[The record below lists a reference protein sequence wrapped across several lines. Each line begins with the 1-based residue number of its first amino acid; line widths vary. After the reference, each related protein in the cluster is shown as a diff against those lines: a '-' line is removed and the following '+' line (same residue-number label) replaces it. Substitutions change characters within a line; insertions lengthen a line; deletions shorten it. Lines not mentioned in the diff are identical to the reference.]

1 MIKLENITKEYI
13 TDAGPVK
20 ALNGIDLLIPDGEII
35 AITGQSGSGKS
46 SLMNIIG
53 CLDSPTSG
61 RYFIDTANIGDLS
74 DFQLSRLRGKIFG
87 FIFQSYNLLPRLTAL
102 EQVELPL
109 IYQKDP
115 NRKKRAAIA
124 LTMLGLAERIYHT
137 PNQLSGGEQQRVAI
151 ARSIVINPKIILAD
165 EPTGALDTKT
175 STEVMDILIK
185 LAKEQGITI
194 VLVTHE
200 PHIAS
205 LAERQI
211 KMSDGNITED
221 SYIKNNIE
229 IEKFA

>member
-13 TDAGPVK
+13 TDAGTVK
-20 ALNGIDLLIPDGEII
+20 ALNGINLSIPDGEII

-53 CLDSPTSG
+53 CLDTPTSG
-61 RYFIDTANIGDLS
+61 KYFIDTADISLLS

-115 NRKKRAAIA
+115 NRRKKAATA
-124 LTMLGLAERIYHT
+124 LAMLGLAERIYHT

-175 STEVMDILIK
+175 SSEVMDILIK

-221 SYIKNNIE
+221 LYTKNNGLVL
-229 IEKFA
+229 

>member
-13 TDAGPVK
+13 TDAGKVK
-20 ALNGIDLLIPDGEII
+20 ALNGINLSIPDGEII

-46 SLMNIIG
+46 SLMNVIG
-53 CLDSPTSG
+53 CLDTPTFG
-61 RYFIDTANIGDLS
+61 KYFIDTADISLLS

-115 NRKKRAAIA
+115 NRRKKAATA
-124 LTMLGLAERIYHT
+124 LAMLGLAERIYHT

-175 STEVMDILIK
+175 SSEVMDILIK

-211 KMSDGNITED
+211 KKSDGNITED
-221 SYIKNNIE
+221 LYTKNNGLVL
-229 IEKFA
+229 

>member
-1 MIKLENITKEYI
+1 
-13 TDAGPVK
+13 
-20 ALNGIDLLIPDGEII
+20 
-35 AITGQSGSGKS
+35 
-46 SLMNIIG
+46 
-53 CLDSPTSG
+53 
-61 RYFIDTANIGDLS
+61 
-74 DFQLSRLRGKIFG
+74 
-87 FIFQSYNLLPRLTAL
+87 
-102 EQVELPL
+102 
-109 IYQKDP
+109 
-115 NRKKRAAIA
+115 
-124 LTMLGLAERIYHT
+124 MLGLAERIYHT

-221 SYIKNNIE
+221 SYIKNNGLVS
-229 IEKFA
+229 

>member
-20 ALNGIDLLIPDGEII
+20 ALNGINLSIPDGEII

-46 SLMNIIG
+46 SLMNVIG
-53 CLDSPTSG
+53 CLDTPTFG
-61 RYFIDTANIGDLS
+61 KYFIDTADISLLS

-115 NRKKRAAIA
+115 NRRKKAATA
-124 LTMLGLAERIYHT
+124 LAMLGLAERIYHT

-175 STEVMDILIK
+175 SSEVMDILIK

-221 SYIKNNIE
+221 LYTKNNGLVL
-229 IEKFA
+229 

>member
-13 TDAGPVK
+13 TDAGKVK
-20 ALNGIDLLIPDGEII
+20 ALNGINLSIPDGEII

-46 SLMNIIG
+46 SLMNVIG
-53 CLDSPTSG
+53 CLDTPTFG
-61 RYFIDTANIGDLS
+61 KYFIDTADISLLS

-115 NRKKRAAIA
+115 NRRKKAATA
-124 LTMLGLAERIYHT
+124 LAMLGLAERIYHT
-137 PNQLSGGEQQRVAI
+137 PNQLSGGEQQRVAV
-151 ARSIVINPKIILAD
+151 ARSIVINPRIILAD

-175 STEVMDILIK
+175 SSEVMDILIK

-221 SYIKNNIE
+221 LYTKNNGLVL
-229 IEKFA
+229 

>member
-1 MIKLENITKEYI
+1 
-13 TDAGPVK
+13 
-20 ALNGIDLLIPDGEII
+20 
-35 AITGQSGSGKS
+35 
-46 SLMNIIG
+46 
-53 CLDSPTSG
+53 
-61 RYFIDTANIGDLS
+61 
-74 DFQLSRLRGKIFG
+74 
-87 FIFQSYNLLPRLTAL
+87 L

-115 NRKKRAAIA
+115 NRRRKAATA
-124 LTMLGLAERIYHT
+124 LAMLGLSERIYHM

-175 STEVMDILIK
+175 STEVMNILLK

-200 PHIAS
+200 SHIAS

-211 KMSDGNITED
+211 RMADGNITGD
-221 SYIKNNIE
+221 SYTTNKGLVL
-229 IEKFA
+229 

>member
-13 TDAGPVK
+13 TDAGKVK
-20 ALNGIDLLIPDGEII
+20 ALNGINLSIPDGEII

-46 SLMNIIG
+46 SLMNVIG
-53 CLDSPTSG
+53 CLDTPTSG
-61 RYFIDTANIGDLS
+61 KYFIDTADISLLS

-109 IYQKDP
+109 IYQKDS
-115 NRKKRAAIA
+115 NRRKKAATA
-124 LTMLGLAERIYHT
+124 LAMLGLAERIYHT

-175 STEVMDILIK
+175 SSEVMDILIK

-221 SYIKNNIE
+221 LYTKNNGV
-229 IEKFA
+229 AL

>member
-13 TDAGPVK
+13 TDAGTVK
-20 ALNGIDLLIPDGEII
+20 ALNGINLSIPDGEII

-46 SLMNIIG
+46 SLMNVIG
-53 CLDSPTSG
+53 CLDTPTSG
-61 RYFIDTANIGDLS
+61 KYFIDTADISLLS

-109 IYQKDP
+109 IYQKDS
-115 NRKKRAAIA
+115 NRRKKAATA
-124 LTMLGLAERIYHT
+124 LAMLGLAERIYHT

-175 STEVMDILIK
+175 SSEVMDILIK

-221 SYIKNNIE
+221 LYTKNNGLVL
-229 IEKFA
+229 

>member
-20 ALNGIDLLIPDGEII
+20 ALNGIDLSIPDGEII

-46 SLMNIIG
+46 SLMNVIG

-61 RYFIDTANIGDLS
+61 RYFIDTADIGSLS

-115 NRKKRAAIA
+115 NRRIKAATA
-124 LTMLGLAERIYHT
+124 LAMLGLAERIYHT

-165 EPTGALDTKT
+165 EPPAALDTKT

-221 SYIKNNIE
+221 SYTKNNGLVL
-229 IEKFA
+229 

>member
-13 TDAGPVK
+13 TDAGKVK
-20 ALNGIDLLIPDGEII
+20 ALNGINLSIPDGEII

-46 SLMNIIG
+46 SLMNVIG
-53 CLDSPTSG
+53 CLDTPTFG
-61 RYFIDTANIGDLS
+61 KYFIDTADISLLS

-115 NRKKRAAIA
+115 NRRKKAATA
-124 LTMLGLAERIYHT
+124 LAMLGLAERIYHT

-151 ARSIVINPKIILAD
+151 ARSIVINPRIILAD

-175 STEVMDILIK
+175 SSEVMDILIK

-221 SYIKNNIE
+221 LYTKNNGLVL
-229 IEKFA
+229 

>member
-46 SLMNIIG
+46 SLMNVIG
-53 CLDSPTSG
+53 CLDTPTFG
-61 RYFIDTANIGDLS
+61 KYFIDTADISLLS

-115 NRKKRAAIA
+115 NRRKKAATA
-124 LTMLGLAERIYHT
+124 LAMLGLAERIYHT

-175 STEVMDILIK
+175 SSEVMDILIK

-221 SYIKNNIE
+221 LYTKNNGLVL
-229 IEKFA
+229 

>member
-13 TDAGPVK
+13 TEAGAVK

-61 RYFIDTANIGDLS
+61 EYFIDTADIRKLS

-115 NRKKRAAIA
+115 NRRRKAATA
-124 LTMLGLAERIYHT
+124 LAMLGLSERIYHM

-151 ARSIVINPKIILAD
+151 ARSVVINPKIILAD

-175 STEVMDILIK
+175 STEVMNILIK

-200 PHIAS
+200 AHIAS

-211 KMSDGNITED
+211 KMTDGNITED
-221 SYIKNNIE
+221 SYTKNNGSVL
-229 IEKFA
+229 

>member
-13 TDAGPVK
+13 TDAGTVK
-20 ALNGIDLLIPDGEII
+20 ALNGINLSIPDGEII

-53 CLDSPTSG
+53 CLDTPTSG
-61 RYFIDTANIGDLS
+61 KYFIDTADISLLS

-109 IYQKDP
+109 IYQKDS
-115 NRKKRAAIA
+115 NRRKKAATA
-124 LTMLGLAERIYHT
+124 LAMLGLAERIYHT

-175 STEVMDILIK
+175 SSEVMDILIK

-221 SYIKNNIE
+221 LYTKNNGV
-229 IEKFA
+229 AL

>member
-13 TDAGPVK
+13 TDAGKVK
-20 ALNGIDLLIPDGEII
+20 ALNGINLSIPDGEII

-46 SLMNIIG
+46 SLMNVIG
-53 CLDSPTSG
+53 CLDTPTFG
-61 RYFIDTANIGDLS
+61 KYFIDTADISLLS

-115 NRKKRAAIA
+115 NRRKKAATA
-124 LTMLGLAERIYHT
+124 LAMLGLAERIYHT

-175 STEVMDILIK
+175 SSEVMDILIK

-221 SYIKNNIE
+221 LYTKNYGLVL
-229 IEKFA
+229 

>member
-13 TDAGPVK
+13 TDAGKVK
-20 ALNGIDLLIPDGEII
+20 ALNGINLSIPDGEII

-46 SLMNIIG
+46 SLMNVIG
-53 CLDSPTSG
+53 CLDTPTFG
-61 RYFIDTANIGDLS
+61 KYFIDTADISLLS

-115 NRKKRAAIA
+115 NRRKKAATA
-124 LTMLGLAERIYHT
+124 LAMLGLAERIYHT

-165 EPTGALDTKT
+165 ETTGALDTKT
-175 STEVMDILIK
+175 SSEVMDILIK

-211 KMSDGNITED
+211 KMSAGIITED
-221 SYIKNNIE
+221 LYTKNNGLVL
-229 IEKFA
+229 

>member
-20 ALNGIDLLIPDGEII
+20 ALNGIDLSIPDGEII

-46 SLMNIIG
+46 SLMNVIG

-61 RYFIDTANIGDLS
+61 RYFIDTADIGSLS

-115 NRKKRAAIA
+115 NRRIKAATA
-124 LTMLGLAERIYHT
+124 LAMLGLAERIYHT

-151 ARSIVINPKIILAD
+151 ARSIVINP
-165 EPTGALDTKT
+165 T
-175 STEVMDILIK
+175 
-185 LAKEQGITI
+185 
-194 VLVTHE
+194 LVHLVVI
-200 PHIAS
+200 HG
-205 LAERQI
+205 
-211 KMSDGNITED
+211 MM
-221 SYIKNNIE
+221 
-229 IEKFA
+229 

>member
-13 TDAGPVK
+13 TEAGAVK

-61 RYFIDTANIGDLS
+61 KYFIDTADIKQLS

-115 NRKKRAAIA
+115 NRRRKAATA
-124 LTMLGLAERIYHT
+124 LAMLGLSERIYHM

-175 STEVMDILIK
+175 STEVMNILLK

-200 PHIAS
+200 SHIAS

-211 KMSDGNITED
+211 RMADGNITGD
-221 SYIKNNIE
+221 SYTTNKGLVL
-229 IEKFA
+229 

>member
-13 TDAGPVK
+13 TDAGKVK
-20 ALNGIDLLIPDGEII
+20 ALNGINLSIPDGEII

-46 SLMNIIG
+46 SLMNVIG
-53 CLDSPTSG
+53 CLDTPTFG
-61 RYFIDTANIGDLS
+61 KYFIDTADISLLS

-115 NRKKRAAIA
+115 NRRKKAATA
-124 LTMLGLAERIYHT
+124 LAMLGLAERIYHT

-151 ARSIVINPKIILAD
+151 PRSIVINPKIILAD

-175 STEVMDILIK
+175 SSEVMDILIK

-221 SYIKNNIE
+221 FYTKNNGLVL
-229 IEKFA
+229 

>member
-13 TDAGPVK
+13 TDAGTVK
-20 ALNGIDLLIPDGEII
+20 ALNGINLSIPDGEII

-53 CLDSPTSG
+53 CLDTPTSG
-61 RYFIDTANIGDLS
+61 KYFIDTADISLLS

-115 NRKKRAAIA
+115 NRRKKAATA
-124 LTMLGLAERIYHT
+124 LAMLGLAERIYHT

-175 STEVMDILIK
+175 SSEVMDILIK

-221 SYIKNNIE
+221 SYTKNNGLVS
-229 IEKFA
+229 

>member
-13 TDAGPVK
+13 TDAGKVK
-20 ALNGIDLLIPDGEII
+20 ALNGINLSIPDGEII

-46 SLMNIIG
+46 SLMNVIG
-53 CLDSPTSG
+53 CLDTPTSG
-61 RYFIDTANIGDLS
+61 KYFIDTADISLLS

-109 IYQKDP
+109 IYQKDS
-115 NRKKRAAIA
+115 NRRKKAATA
-124 LTMLGLAERIYHT
+124 LAMLGLAERIYHT

-175 STEVMDILIK
+175 SSEVMDILIK

-211 KMSDGNITED
+211 KMSDGK
-221 SYIKNNIE
+221 IKQAAN
-229 IEKFA
+229 

>member
-61 RYFIDTANIGDLS
+61 EYFIDTANIGELS

-115 NRKKRAAIA
+115 NRKKRAAMA
-124 LTMLGLAERIYHT
+124 LAMLGLAERIYHT

-175 STEVMDILIK
+175 STEVMDVLIK

-221 SYIKNNIE
+221 SYIKNNGLVL
-229 IEKFA
+229 

>member
-13 TDAGPVK
+13 TEAGAVK

-61 RYFIDTANIGDLS
+61 KYFIDTADIRQLS

-115 NRKKRAAIA
+115 NRRRKAATA
-124 LTMLGLAERIYHT
+124 LAMLGLSERIYHM

-175 STEVMDILIK
+175 STEVMNILLK

-200 PHIAS
+200 SHIAS

-211 KMSDGNITED
+211 RMADGNITGD
-221 SYIKNNIE
+221 SYTTNKGLVL
-229 IEKFA
+229 

>member
-13 TDAGPVK
+13 TDAGKVK
-20 ALNGIDLLIPDGEII
+20 ALNGINLSIPDGEII

-46 SLMNIIG
+46 SLMNVIG
-53 CLDSPTSG
+53 CLDTPTFG
-61 RYFIDTANIGDLS
+61 KYFIDTADISLLS

-115 NRKKRAAIA
+115 NRRKKAATA
-124 LTMLGLAERIYHT
+124 LAMLGLAERIYHT

-175 STEVMDILIK
+175 SSEVMDILIK

-221 SYIKNNIE
+221 LYTKNNGLVL
-229 IEKFA
+229 

>member
-1 MIKLENITKEYI
+1 M
-13 TDAGPVK
+13 
-20 ALNGIDLLIPDGEII
+20 
-35 AITGQSGSGKS
+35 
-46 SLMNIIG
+46 
-53 CLDSPTSG
+53 
-61 RYFIDTANIGDLS
+61 
-74 DFQLSRLRGKIFG
+74 G

-115 NRKKRAAIA
+115 NRRIKAATA
-124 LTMLGLAERIYHT
+124 LAMLGLAERIYHT

-221 SYIKNNIE
+221 SYTKNNGLVS
-229 IEKFA
+229 

>member
-13 TDAGPVK
+13 TDAGKVK
-20 ALNGIDLLIPDGEII
+20 ALNGINLSIPDGEII

-46 SLMNIIG
+46 SLMNVIG
-53 CLDSPTSG
+53 CLDTPTFG
-61 RYFIDTANIGDLS
+61 KYFIDTADISLLS

-115 NRKKRAAIA
+115 NRRKKAATA
-124 LTMLGLAERIYHT
+124 LAMLGLAERIYHT
-137 PNQLSGGEQQRVAI
+137 PNQLSGVEQQRVAI
-151 ARSIVINPKIILAD
+151 ARSIVINTKIILAD

-175 STEVMDILIK
+175 SSEVMDILIK

-221 SYIKNNIE
+221 LYTKNNGLVL
-229 IEKFA
+229 

>member
-221 SYIKNNIE
+221 SYIKNNGLVL
-229 IEKFA
+229 

>member
-13 TDAGPVK
+13 TDAGKVK
-20 ALNGIDLLIPDGEII
+20 ALNGINLSIPDGEII

-46 SLMNIIG
+46 SLMNVIG
-53 CLDSPTSG
+53 CLDTPTSG
-61 RYFIDTANIGDLS
+61 KYYIDTADISLLS

-109 IYQKDP
+109 IYQKDS
-115 NRKKRAAIA
+115 NRRKKAATA
-124 LTMLGLAERIYHT
+124 LAMLGLAERIYHP

-175 STEVMDILIK
+175 SSEVMDILIK

-221 SYIKNNIE
+221 LYTKNNGV
-229 IEKFA
+229 AL

>member
-13 TDAGPVK
+13 TDAGKVK
-20 ALNGIDLLIPDGEII
+20 ALNGINLSIPDGEII

-46 SLMNIIG
+46 SLMNVIG
-53 CLDSPTSG
+53 CLDTPTSG
-61 RYFIDTANIGDLS
+61 KYYIDTADISLLS

-109 IYQKDP
+109 IYQKDS
-115 NRKKRAAIA
+115 NRRKKAATA
-124 LTMLGLAERIYHT
+124 LAMLGLAERIYHT

-175 STEVMDILIK
+175 SSEVMDILIK

-221 SYIKNNIE
+221 LYTKNNGV
-229 IEKFA
+229 AL

>member
-13 TDAGPVK
+13 TDAGKVK
-20 ALNGIDLLIPDGEII
+20 ALNGINLSIPDGEII

-46 SLMNIIG
+46 SLMNVIG
-53 CLDSPTSG
+53 CLDTPTFG
-61 RYFIDTANIGDLS
+61 KYFIDTADISLLS

-115 NRKKRAAIA
+115 NRRKKAATA
-124 LTMLGLAERIYHT
+124 LAMLGLAERIYHT

-175 STEVMDILIK
+175 SSEVMDILIK

-200 PHIAS
+200 PNIAS

-221 SYIKNNIE
+221 LYTKNNGLVL
-229 IEKFA
+229 

>member
-13 TDAGPVK
+13 TDAGKVK
-20 ALNGIDLLIPDGEII
+20 ALNGINLSIPDGEII

-46 SLMNIIG
+46 SLMNVIG
-53 CLDSPTSG
+53 CLDTPTFG
-61 RYFIDTANIGDLS
+61 KYFIDTADISLLS

-115 NRKKRAAIA
+115 NRRKKAATA
-124 LTMLGLAERIYHT
+124 LAMLGLAERIYHT

-175 STEVMDILIK
+175 SSEVMDILIK

-205 LAERQI
+205 LAELQI

-221 SYIKNNIE
+221 LYTKNNGLVL
-229 IEKFA
+229 

>member
-13 TDAGPVK
+13 TDAGKVK
-20 ALNGIDLLIPDGEII
+20 ALNGINLSIPDGEII

-46 SLMNIIG
+46 SLMNVIG
-53 CLDSPTSG
+53 CLDTPTFG
-61 RYFIDTANIGDLS
+61 KYFIDTADISLLS

-115 NRKKRAAIA
+115 NRRKKAATA
-124 LTMLGLAERIYHT
+124 LAMLGLAERIYHT

-175 STEVMDILIK
+175 SSEVMDILIK

-221 SYIKNNIE
+221 LYTKNNGLVS
-229 IEKFA
+229 

>member
-13 TDAGPVK
+13 TDAGKVK
-20 ALNGIDLLIPDGEII
+20 ALNGINLSIPDGEII

-46 SLMNIIG
+46 SLMNVIG
-53 CLDSPTSG
+53 CLDTPTFG
-61 RYFIDTANIGDLS
+61 KYFIDTADISLLS

-115 NRKKRAAIA
+115 NRRKKAATA
-124 LTMLGLAERIYHT
+124 LAMLGLAERIYHT

-221 SYIKNNIE
+221 LYTKNNGLVL
-229 IEKFA
+229 

>member
-13 TDAGPVK
+13 TEAGAVK
-20 ALNGIDLLIPDGEII
+20 ALNGIYLLIPDGEII

-61 RYFIDTANIGDLS
+61 KYFIDTADIKQLS

-115 NRKKRAAIA
+115 NRRRKAATA
-124 LTMLGLAERIYHT
+124 LAMLGLSERIYHM

-175 STEVMDILIK
+175 STEVMNILLK

-200 PHIAS
+200 SHIAS

-211 KMSDGNITED
+211 RMADGNITGD
-221 SYIKNNIE
+221 SYTTNKGLVL
-229 IEKFA
+229 

>member
-13 TDAGPVK
+13 TDAGTVK
-20 ALNGIDLLIPDGEII
+20 ALNGINLSIPDGEII

-46 SLMNIIG
+46 SLMNVIG
-53 CLDSPTSG
+53 CLDTPTSG
-61 RYFIDTANIGDLS
+61 KYFIDTADISLLS

-115 NRKKRAAIA
+115 NRRKKAATA
-124 LTMLGLAERIYHT
+124 LAMLGLAERIYHT

-175 STEVMDILIK
+175 SSEVMDILIK

-221 SYIKNNIE
+221 LYTKNNGLVL
-229 IEKFA
+229 